1 MTDGSVSCVVNSSY
15 RLADDSHF
23 FNNPASII
31 SLSISP
37 HLPIFGHKKRRDPAS
52 AKQGLFY
59 VRYPR
64 YLPFFAYFFLNR
76 STRPSV
82 STIFC
87 VPVKNG
93 WQLEQISTLIS
104 PTVDLVL

>member
-1 MTDGSVSCVVNSSY
+1 M
-15 RLADDSHF
+15 
-23 FNNPASII
+23 
-31 SLSISP
+31 SL
-37 HLPIFGHKKRRDPAS
+37 FACGHKKRDPAS
-52 AKQGLFY
+52 AKQGLSY
-59 VRYPR
+59 VREPD

-93 WQLEQISTLIS
+93 WQLEQMSTLMS

>member
-1 MTDGSVSCVVNSSY
+1 MTDGSVSWVVNSSY

-23 FNNPASII
+23 FNNPASMRVPQSLTRPI
-31 SLSISP
+31 S
-37 HLPIFGHKKRRDPAS
+37 GHKKRRDPAS

>member
-1 MTDGSVSCVVNSSY
+1 M
-15 RLADDSHF
+15 LARPD
-23 FNNPASII
+23 
-31 SLSISP
+31 
-37 HLPIFGHKKRRDPAS
+37 
-52 AKQGLFY
+52 
-59 VRYPR
+59 

-87 VPVKNG
+87 VPVKKG
-93 WQLEQISTLIS
+93 WQLEQMSTLMS

>member
-1 MTDGSVSCVVNSSY
+1 
-15 RLADDSHF
+15 
-23 FNNPASII
+23 
-31 SLSISP
+31 
-37 HLPIFGHKKRRDPAS
+37 
-52 AKQGLFY
+52 
-59 VRYPR
+59 
-64 YLPFFAYFFLNR
+64 LPFFAYFFLNR

-93 WQLEQISTLIS
+93 WQLEQMSTLMS